1 MLKYS
6 PTIHQ
11 KAKSRN
17 ALLVTLKGVKY
28 GAFAGFIASSLISL
42 AIAGAELA
50 FGLPIG
56 TFYSVIG
63 IISGLNNVINASYLG
78 FGLHLLVGILCGM
91 AIGAIGIRWEKIRSF
106 MLVPYKSSLFGVG
119 AGIVIWVILFLPI
132 TTLLIQPSIQRIVV
146 ILAIAWQKPVLA
158 DQLSNSI
165 INIAVMAIVFHL
177 VWGALF
183 GFSIS
188 SLLRIRVYK
197 IKQHYKDIMNIDP
210 NIRFITIFDA
220 NGNILYT
227 RHRQGV
233 QNLLNKD
240 ESKKSLEMAMDSWKV
255 REGLSDKIG
264 RGMYVLAEYEKIKRL
279 TMPFGDDLILYLTT
293 EVEADHSNIYDR
305 IRRLEAGLKY

>member
-1 MLKYS
+1 LNYS
-6 PTIHQ
+6 PTVHK
-11 KAKSRN
+11 KAKRKY
-17 ALLVTLKGVKY
+17 ALLVTLKGLQY
-28 GAFAGFIASSLISL
+28 GALAGFIASSLISL

-63 IISGLNNVINASYLG
+63 IILGLNNVINASYLG
-78 FGLHLLVGILCGM
+78 FGLHLLIGILLGI
-91 AIGAIGIRWEKIRSF
+91 ALGAVGIRWEKLRSL
-106 MLVPYKSSLFGVG
+106 MLIPYKSSLFGVG
-119 AGIVIWVILFLPI
+119 AGIVIWLILFLPI

-165 INIAVMAIVFHL
+165 TNIAVIAIVFHL

-183 GFSIS
+183 GFSLS
-188 SLLRIRVYK
+188 SLLRTRVYK
-197 IKQHYKDIMNIDP
+197 IKQHYKDIISIDP
-210 NIRFITIFDA
+210 NIRLVTICDT
-220 NGNILYT
+220 NGNILFY

-233 QNLLNKD
+233 QNLLTKD
-240 ESKKSLEMAMDSWKV
+240 ESKKSLEMAMDSWRI

-264 RGMYVLAEYEKIKRL
+264 KGMYVLAEYEKIKRI
-279 TMPFGDDLILYLTT
+279 TMPFGDHLLLYLTT
-293 EVEADHSNIYDR
+293 EVEADHSNIYDK